1 MRKLTRRALA
11 RQGLMAGALAGGL
24 GGGGLASR
32 PANAQ
37 SPAVTPKRG
46 GTLNT
51 ILTPEPPV
59 LVLGVNNQ
67 GPTQLAASKLF
78 QGLFQY
84 SFNLEPLPL
93 LAKSWDPVERQE
105 DLHIQAAGE
114 REIPRRPSDGTAD
127 DVIFSIMKF
136 HTELSPRAKPIF
148 ANIDSATA
156 PDPLTVVITLKAPF
170 EPFMLMFD
178 ATACAIVPKHIY
190 DGTDYRTNPANQK
203 PIGTG
208 PFQFVEWQRGNFIR
222 MKRFDDYWNPGE
234 PYLDEIIYR
243 IIPDSQSRALALQT
257 GQVQLTQAND
267 IEPFDVPRF
276 KAMPNL
282 QVELN
287 GWEYASQVSWFEI
300 NHRVKPLDDVRVRQ
314 AMSHAIDRN
323 FIRDRLW
330 FGIGKVATGP
340 IASTTKFYDP
350 AVARLPGHDPKAAIA
365 LLDAAGL
372 KPDAKGVRFTI
383 KHMPLPLYGEVWT
396 RLSEYFRTSLRQV
409 GIEVVLETTDAG
421 AWARRIGDWDYET
434 STNFLSQYGD
444 PTLGVERSYVSTNI
458 QKITFTNTGG
468 YANPKVDELFATAR
482 EVIRPIPRCVRRRS
496 ARRKR
501 SCARSCRR
509 SGCSNWRGPP
519 STTRSCTTSSRQR
532 WVRTPRSATS
542 SCRRRLLQRSSD
554 VGGL

>member
-11 RQGLMAGALAGGL
+11 RRGLSAGILAAGL
-24 GGGGLASR
+24 GPEMLTSRLAYAQT
-32 PANAQ
+32 PAK
-37 SPAVTPKRG
+37 PAVAPKKG

-78 QGLFQY
+78 QGLCQY
-84 SFNLEPLPL
+84 SFTLQPIPQ
-93 LAKSWDPVERQE
+93 LAKSWSLSDDKKTYTFHLQE
-105 DLHIQAAGE
+105 NVKFH
-114 REIPRRPSDGTAD
+114 DGHPMTAD
-127 DVIFSIMKF
+127 DVIFSITKF
-136 HTELSPRAKPIF
+136 HSELSPRARPIF
-148 ANIDSATA
+148 ANIKEATA
-156 PDPLTVVITLKAPF
+156 PDPHTVVLTLATPF

-222 MKRFDDYWNPGE
+222 MKRFDDYWVAGQ

-276 KAMPNL
+276 RALPNL
-282 QVELN
+282 EVELN
-287 GWEYASQVSWFEI
+287 GWEYASQLSWIEI
-300 NHRVKPLDDVRVRQ
+300 NHRVKPLGDVRVRQ
-314 AMSHAIDRN
+314 AINLAIDRN

-330 FGIGKVATGP
+330 FGIGKQATGP
-340 IASTTKFYDP
+340 ICSTTKFYDP
-350 AVARLPGHDPKAAIA
+350 AVAKLPGHDPKAAIQ

-383 KHMPLPLYGEVWT
+383 KHLALPYGEVWM
-396 RLSEYFRTSLRQV
+396 RLSEYFRTALRQV

-434 STNFLSQYGD
+434 SVNFLSQYGD

-458 QKITFTNTGG
+458 KKVTFTNTGG
-468 YANPKVDELFATAR
+468 YSNPKVDELFTTAR
-482 EVIRPIPRCVRRRS
+482 EAGDPAVRQKAFTEVQKILCEELPQIWLMELAWPTIHDRKLHNVIQT
-496 ARRKR
+496 AM
-501 SCARSCRR
+501 
-509 SGCSNWRGPP
+509 GPN
-519 STTRSCTTSSRQR
+519 SSFDN
-532 WVRTPRSATS
+532 VFLA
-542 SCRRRLLQRSSD
+542 
-554 VGGL
+554 

>member
-11 RQGLMAGALAGGL
+11 RQGLMASTLAAGL
-24 GGGGLASR
+24 GGGALISR
-32 PANAQ
+32 PAGAQ
-37 SPAVTPKRG
+37 APTMTAKKG

-78 QGLFQY
+78 QGLCQY
-84 SFNLEPLPL
+84 SFKLEPLPQ
-93 LAKSWDPVERQE
+93 LAKSWTLSDDKKIYTFKLQE
-105 DLHIQAAGE
+105 NVKFH
-114 REIPRRPSDGTAD
+114 DGHPMTAD

-148 ANIDSATA
+148 ANIETATA
-156 PDPLTVVITLKAPF
+156 PDPLTVVLTLKMPF

-190 DGTDYRTNPANQK
+190 EGTDYRTNPANQK

-222 MKRFDDYWNPGE
+222 MKRFDQYWAKDQ

-282 QVELN
+282 EVELN
-287 GWEYASQVSWFEI
+287 GWDYASQLAWIEI
-300 NHRVKPLDDVRVRQ
+300 NHRVKPLGDVRVRQ
-314 AMSHAIDRN
+314 AINMAIDRN

-330 FGIGKVATGP
+330 FGIGKQATGP
-340 IASTTKFYDP
+340 ICSTTKFY
-350 AVARLPGHDPKAAIA
+350 
-365 LLDAAGL
+365 
-372 KPDAKGVRFTI
+372 
-383 KHMPLPLYGEVWT
+383 
-396 RLSEYFRTSLRQV
+396 EYFRTSLRQI

-434 STNFLSQYGD
+434 SVNFLSQFGD
-444 PTLGVERSYVSTNI
+444 PTLGVERSYVSSNI
-458 QKITFTNTGG
+458 KKVTFTNTGG
-468 YANPKVDELFATAR
+468 YANPKVDELFTTAR
-482 EVIRPIPRCVRRRS
+482 ESGDPKVRQQAFTEVQKILCEELPQIWLLELAWPTIHDKKLHNVIKT
-496 ARRKR
+496 AM
-501 SCARSCRR
+501 
-509 SGCSNWRGPP
+509 GPN
-519 STTRSCTTSSRQR
+519 SSFD
-532 WVRTPRSATS
+532 
-542 SCRRRLLQRSSD
+542 D
-554 VGGL
+554 VFLS

>member
-1 MRKLTRRALA
+1 MPKLSRRSL
-11 RQGLMAGALAGGL
+11 LAGAAFTGVAPELVATG
-24 GGGGLASR
+24 
-32 PANAQ
+32 PAFAQ
-37 SPAVTPKRG
+37 AVTPKKG
-46 GTLNT
+46 GTLHT

-67 GPTQLAASKLF
+67 GPTQLAAGKLY
-78 QGLFQY
+78 QGLCEY
-84 SFNLEPLPL
+84 SFTLQPLPA
-93 LAKSWDPVERQE
+93 LAKSWT
-105 DLHIQAAGE
+105 L
-114 REIPRRPSDGTAD
+114 SDDKLTYTFHLQDNVKFHDGQPMTAD
-127 DVIFSIMKF
+127 DVIFSITKF
-136 HTELSPRAKPIF
+136 ATELSPRARPIF
-148 ANIDSATA
+148 AKIKEATA
-156 PDPLTVVITLKAPF
+156 PDPHTVVLTLDAPF

-178 ATACAIVPKHIY
+178 VTACAIVPKHIY

-222 MKRFDDYWNPGE
+222 MKRFDDYWRPGE

-257 GQVQLTQAND
+257 GQVQMTQAND

-282 QVELN
+282 EVELK
-287 GWEYASQVSWFEI
+287 GWEYASQLSWIEI

-314 AMSHAIDRN
+314 AISHAIDRN
-323 FIRDRLW
+323 FILNRLW

-350 AVARLPGHDPKAAIA
+350 TVAKLQAYDPRVANQ

-383 KHMPLPLYGEVWT
+383 KQLALPYGEVWT
-396 RLSEYFRTSLRQV
+396 RLSEYFRTALRQV

-434 STNFLSQYGD
+434 STNFLSQFGD
-444 PTLGVERSYVSTNI
+444 PTLGVERSYVSSNI
-458 QKITFTNTGG
+458 KKITFTNTGG
-468 YANPKVDELFATAR
+468 YSNPKVDELFATAR
-482 EVIRPIPRCVRRRS
+482 NAGDPAVRQQAFTAVQKILCDEVPQIWLMELAWPTIHDKKLHNVIQT
-496 ARRKR
+496 AM
-501 SCARSCRR
+501 
-509 SGCSNWRGPP
+509 GPNA
-519 STTRSCTTSSRQR
+519 CFEN
-532 WVRTPRSATS
+532 VFLA
-542 SCRRRLLQRSSD
+542 
-554 VGGL
+554 

>member
-1 MRKLTRRALA
+1 MHKPTRPELGRRTLI
-11 RQGLMAGALAGGL
+11 AGAIAAVPAMLT
-24 GGGGLASR
+24 SR
-32 PANAQ
+32 QAYAQAAAPAL
-37 SPAVTPKRG
+37 TPKRG

-78 QGLFQY
+78 EGLFQY
-84 SFNLEPLPL
+84 SSTLEPLPA
-93 LAKSWDPVERQE
+93 LAKSWTLSEDKRTYTFHLQE
-105 DLHIQAAGE
+105 NVKFH
-114 REIPRRPSDGTAD
+114 DGHPMEAE

-136 HTELSPRAKPIF
+136 HTELSPRARPIF
-148 ANIDSATA
+148 SNIKEATA
-156 PDPLTVVITLKAPF
+156 PDPLTVVLTLDHPF

-222 MKRFDDYWNPGE
+222 FKRFDSYWVPGQ

-257 GQVQLTQAND
+257 GQVQMTQAND

-276 KAMPNL
+276 RAQPNL
-282 QVELN
+282 MVELG
-287 GWEYASQVSWFEI
+287 GWEYASQLSWIEL

-314 AMSHAIDRN
+314 AISYALDRN
-323 FIRDRLW
+323 FIRDKLW

-340 IASTTKFYDP
+340 IVSTTKFYDP
-350 AVARLPGHDPKAAIA
+350 TVAKLQPFDPGIA
-365 LLDAAGL
+365 MQLLDAAGM

-383 KHMPLPLYGEVWT
+383 KQLALPYGEVWM
-396 RLSEYFRTSLRQV
+396 RLAEYFRTSLRKV
-409 GIEVVLETTDAG
+409 GIEVILETTDAG

-434 STNFLSQYGD
+434 STNFVSQYGD
-444 PTLGVERSYVSTNI
+444 PTLGVERTYVTSNI
-458 QKITFTNTGG
+458 KKVTFTNTGG
-468 YANPKVDELFATAR
+468 YSDPAVDKLFATAR
-482 EVIRPIPRCVRRRS
+482 ESADPKIRQEAFTGVQKILCEEIPQIWLMEMAWPTIHDKKLHNVIRT
-496 ARRKR
+496 AM
-501 SCARSCRR
+501 
-509 SGCSNWRGPP
+509 GPN
-519 STTRSCTTSSRQR
+519 SSFN
-532 WVRTPRSATS
+532 
-542 SCRRRLLQRSSD
+542 D
-554 VGGL
+554 VFLA

>member
-1 MRKLTRRALA
+1 MSKLTRRTL
-11 RQGLMAGALAGGL
+11 LAGTAFSGL
-24 GGGGLASR
+24 TWEPLTAF
-32 PANAQ
+32 AQ
-37 SPAVTPKRG
+37 GVAAKKG

-67 GPTQLAASKLF
+67 GPTQLAAGKLY
-78 QGLFQY
+78 QGLCEY
-84 SFNLEPLPL
+84 SPTLQPMPQ
-93 LAKSWDPVERQE
+93 LAKSWTM
-105 DLHIQAAGE
+105 
-114 REIPRRPSDGTAD
+114 SDDKLAYTFHLQDNVKFHDGQPMTAD
-127 DVIFSIMKF
+127 DVIFSITKF
-136 HTELSPRAKPIF
+136 HTELSPRARPIF
-148 ANIDSATA
+148 AKIKSAIA
-156 PDPLTVVITLKAPF
+156 PDPQTVVLTLDAPF

-178 ATACAIVPKHIY
+178 VTACAIVPKHIY

-222 MKRFDDYWNPGE
+222 MKRFEDYWKPGQ

-257 GQVQLTQAND
+257 GQVQMTQAND

-282 QVELN
+282 EVELK
-287 GWEYASQVSWFEI
+287 GWEYASQLSWIEI

-314 AMSHAIDRN
+314 AISHALDRN
-323 FIRDRLW
+323 FILNRLW

-350 AVARLPGHDPKAAIA
+350 AVAKLQAYDPKKANE

-372 KPDAKGVRFTI
+372 KPDSKGVRFTI
-383 KHMPLPLYGEVWT
+383 KQLSLPYGEVWT
-396 RLSEYFRTSLRQV
+396 RLSEYFRTALRQV

-444 PTLGVERSYVSTNI
+444 PTLGVERSYVSSNI
-458 QKITFTNTGG
+458 KKITFTNTGG
-468 YANPKVDELFATAR
+468 YSNPKVDELFATAR
-482 EVIRPIPRCVRRRS
+482 NSADPAVRQQAFSEAQKILCDEVPQIWLMELAWPTIHEKKLHNVITS
-496 ARRKR
+496 AM
-501 SCARSCRR
+501 
-509 SGCSNWRGPP
+509 GPNA
-519 STTRSCTTSSRQR
+519 CFDN
-532 WVRTPRSATS
+532 VFLA
-542 SCRRRLLQRSSD
+542 
-554 VGGL
+554 

>member
-11 RQGLMAGALAGGL
+11 RRGLSAGMVA
-24 GGGGLASR
+24 GLAPEMLTSR
-32 PANAQ
+32 LAYGQTPTK
-37 SPAVTPKRG
+37 PAVAPKKG

-67 GPTQLAASKLF
+67 GPTALAASKLY
-78 QGLFQY
+78 QGLCEY
-84 SFNLEPLPL
+84 SFTLQPMPK
-93 LAKSWDPVERQE
+93 LAKSWSLSDDKKTYTFHLQE
-105 DLHIQAAGE
+105 NVKFH
-114 REIPRRPSDGTAD
+114 DGHPMTAD
-127 DVIFSIMKF
+127 DVIFSITKF
-136 HTELSPRAKPIF
+136 HSELSPRARPIF
-148 ANIDSATA
+148 ANIKEATA
-156 PDPLTVVITLKAPF
+156 PDPHTVVLTLSAPF
-170 EPFMLMFD
+170 EPFIMMFD
-178 ATACAIVPKHIY
+178 VTACAIVPKHIY

-222 MKRFDDYWNPGE
+222 MKRFDDYWAPGQ

-276 KAMPNL
+276 RALPNL
-282 QVELN
+282 EVELK
-287 GWEYASQVSWFEI
+287 GWEYASQLSWIEI
-300 NHRVKPLDDVRVRQ
+300 NHRVKPLGDVRVRQ
-314 AMSHAIDRN
+314 AINLAIDRN

-350 AVARLPGHDPKAAIA
+350 AVAKLPGPDPKAAMQ

-383 KHMPLPLYGEVWT
+383 KHLALPYGEVWM
-396 RLSEYFRTSLRQV
+396 RLSEYFRTALRQV

-434 STNFLSQYGD
+434 SVNFLSQYGD
-444 PTLGVERSYVSTNI
+444 PTLGVERSYVSSNI
-458 QKITFTNTGG
+458 KKVTFTNTGG
-468 YANPKVDELFATAR
+468 YSNPKVDELFTTAR
-482 EVIRPIPRCVRRRS
+482 ESGDPAVRQKAFTEVQKILCEELPQIWLMELAWPTIHDKKLNNVI
-496 ARRKR
+496 
-501 SCARSCRR
+501 
-509 SGCSNWRGPP
+509 GTGMGPNA
-519 STTRSCTTSSRQR
+519 SFDN
-532 WVRTPRSATS
+532 VFLA
-542 SCRRRLLQRSSD
+542 
-554 VGGL
+554 

>member
-1 MRKLTRRALA
+1 MRAKREIRMRKLTRRALA
-11 RQGLMAGALAGGL
+11 RRGLSAGILAAGL
-24 GGGGLASR
+24 GPEMLTSRLAYAQT
-32 PANAQ
+32 PAK
-37 SPAVTPKRG
+37 PAVAPKKG

-78 QGLFQY
+78 QGLCQY
-84 SFNLEPLPL
+84 SFTLQPIPQ
-93 LAKSWDPVERQE
+93 LAKSWSLSDDKKTYTFHLQE
-105 DLHIQAAGE
+105 NVKFH
-114 REIPRRPSDGTAD
+114 DGHPMTAD
-127 DVIFSIMKF
+127 DVIFSITKF
-136 HTELSPRAKPIF
+136 HSELSPRARPIF
-148 ANIDSATA
+148 ANIKEATA
-156 PDPLTVVITLKAPF
+156 PDPHTVVLTLATPF

-222 MKRFDDYWNPGE
+222 MKRFDDYWAPGQ

-276 KAMPNL
+276 RALPNL
-282 QVELN
+282 EVELN
-287 GWEYASQVSWFEI
+287 GWEYASQLSWIEI
-300 NHRVKPLDDVRVRQ
+300 NHRVKPLGDVRVRQ
-314 AMSHAIDRN
+314 AINLAIDRN

-330 FGIGKVATGP
+330 FGIGKQATGP
-340 IASTTKFYDP
+340 ICSTTKFYDP
-350 AVARLPGHDPKAAIA
+350 AVAKLPGHDPKAAMQ

-383 KHMPLPLYGEVWT
+383 KHLALPYGEVWM
-396 RLSEYFRTSLRQV
+396 RLSEYFRTALRQV

-434 STNFLSQYGD
+434 SVNFLSQYGD

-458 QKITFTNTGG
+458 KKVTFTNTGG
-468 YANPKVDELFATAR
+468 YSNPKVDELFTTAR
-482 EVIRPIPRCVRRRS
+482 EAGDPAVRQKAFTEVQKILCEELPQIWLMELAWPTIHDRKLHNVIQT
-496 ARRKR
+496 AM
-501 SCARSCRR
+501 
-509 SGCSNWRGPP
+509 GPN
-519 STTRSCTTSSRQR
+519 SSFDN
-532 WVRTPRSATS
+532 VFLA
-542 SCRRRLLQRSSD
+542 
-554 VGGL
+554 